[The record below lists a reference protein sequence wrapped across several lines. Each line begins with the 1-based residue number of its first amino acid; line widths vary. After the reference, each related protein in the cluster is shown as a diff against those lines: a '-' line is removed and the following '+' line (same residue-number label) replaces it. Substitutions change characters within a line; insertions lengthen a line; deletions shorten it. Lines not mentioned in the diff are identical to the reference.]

1 MVITDREFEI
11 RFPGCSP
18 KVSTLRAL
26 FQLVSDPLFIGYIV
40 AVVMVF
46 GMIDQP
52 VQSAIGMR
60 TSTFLTL
67 FVGAVFYVALHFVAL
82 ALSIKL
88 TPQGKRVVHYAII
101 PFLLLGVPIVTLTVY
116 AGQMIGA
123 FILQTFPENI
133 FTIFFRSFQVLV
145 FEWVF
150 HAFVFGALISRLNQ
164 IKFIEFGNNK
174 IAQDEVVYLQALE
187 HHVKM
192 VTKSS
197 EHVQRARL
205 KDVIQILADVDGIQP
220 HRSYWVPKQAILWA
234 GQDAQALSLYTE
246 NHVIPVAGTRRLEIE
261 KWLNDNQIEIR
272 TAPLS
277 SH

>member
-52 VQSAIGMR
+52 VQSEIGMR

-67 FVGAVFYVALHFVAL
+67 VVGAVFPVALHFVAL

-123 FILQTFPENI
+123 FILPTFPENI
-133 FTIFFRSFQVLV
+133 FTIFFGPYKFLFLNGFFMLSCL
-145 FEWVF
+145 
-150 HAFVFGALISRLNQ
+150 AL
-164 IKFIEFGNNK
+164 
-174 IAQDEVVYLQALE
+174 
-187 HHVKM
+187 
-192 VTKSS
+192 
-197 EHVQRARL
+197 
-205 KDVIQILADVDGIQP
+205 
-220 HRSYWVPKQAILWA
+220 
-234 GQDAQALSLYTE
+234 
-246 NHVIPVAGTRRLEIE
+246 
-261 KWLNDNQIEIR
+261 
-272 TAPLS
+272 
-277 SH
+277 

>member
-1 MVITDREFEI
+1 MAITDREFEI

-18 KVSTLRAL
+18 KVSTLRA
-26 FQLVSDPLFIGYIV
+26 FFRLVSDPLFIGYIF
-40 AVVMVF
+40 AVVIVF
-46 GMIDQP
+46 GMIDLP
-52 VQSAIGMR
+52 VQSAVGMR

-67 FVGAVFYVALHFVAL
+67 VVGAVLYVALHFFAL
-82 ALSIKL
+82 ALSIML
-88 TPQGKRVVHYAII
+88 TPHGKRVIHYAIL
-101 PFLLLGVPIVTLTVY
+101 PFLLLGVPIVTLTFY
-116 AGQMIGA
+116 MGHMIGA
-123 FILQTFPENI
+123 FILPTFPENL
-133 FTIFFRSFQVLV
+133 FTIFFRCFQVLV

-150 HAFVFGALISRLNQ
+150 HSFVLGVLISRLTQ
-164 IKFIEFGNNK
+164 IKFIEFSDNK
-174 IAQDEVVYLQALE
+174 IVQDDIVYLQALE

-197 EHVQRARL
+197 EHVQRSRL

-246 NHVIPVAGTRRLEIE
+246 NHVIPVAGTRRLEID
-261 KWLNDNQIEIR
+261 KWLNDHQIEIR

>member
-1 MVITDREFEI
+1 
-11 RFPGCSP
+11 
-18 KVSTLRAL
+18 
-26 FQLVSDPLFIGYIV
+26 
-40 AVVMVF
+40 
-46 GMIDQP
+46 
-52 VQSAIGMR
+52 
-60 TSTFLTL
+60 
-67 FVGAVFYVALHFVAL
+67 
-82 ALSIKL
+82 
-88 TPQGKRVVHYAII
+88 
-101 PFLLLGVPIVTLTVY
+101 
-116 AGQMIGA
+116 
-123 FILQTFPENI
+123 
-133 FTIFFRSFQVLV
+133 
-145 FEWVF
+145 
-150 HAFVFGALISRLNQ
+150 VFGALISRLNQ

-197 EHVQRARL
+197 EHVHRARL

-246 NHVIPVAGTRRLEIE
+246 NHVIPVAGTRRVEIE

>member
-1 MVITDREFEI
+1 M
-11 RFPGCSP
+11 
-18 KVSTLRAL
+18 
-26 FQLVSDPLFIGYIV
+26 
-40 AVVMVF
+40 
-46 GMIDQP
+46 
-52 VQSAIGMR
+52 
-60 TSTFLTL
+60 
-67 FVGAVFYVALHFVAL
+67 
-82 ALSIKL
+82 
-88 TPQGKRVVHYAII
+88 
-101 PFLLLGVPIVTLTVY
+101 
-116 AGQMIGA
+116 
-123 FILQTFPENI
+123 
-133 FTIFFRSFQVLV
+133 
-145 FEWVF
+145 
-150 HAFVFGALISRLNQ
+150 FGALISRLNQ
-164 IKFIEFGNNK
+164 IKFIEFVNNK

-197 EHVQRARL
+197 EHVQRSRL

-220 HRSYWVPKQAILWA
+220 QRSYWVPKQAILWA

>member
-1 MVITDREFEI
+1 
-11 RFPGCSP
+11 
-18 KVSTLRAL
+18 
-26 FQLVSDPLFIGYIV
+26 
-40 AVVMVF
+40 
-46 GMIDQP
+46 
-52 VQSAIGMR
+52 
-60 TSTFLTL
+60 
-67 FVGAVFYVALHFVAL
+67 
-82 ALSIKL
+82 
-88 TPQGKRVVHYAII
+88 
-101 PFLLLGVPIVTLTVY
+101 
-116 AGQMIGA
+116 
-123 FILQTFPENI
+123 
-133 FTIFFRSFQVLV
+133 
-145 FEWVF
+145 
-150 HAFVFGALISRLNQ
+150 VFGALISRLNQ

-174 IAQDEVVYLQALE
+174 IAQYEVVYLQALE

-220 HRSYWVPKQAILWA
+220 HRSYWVPKQTILWA